1 MLFLLP
7 PLLLP
12 NFKVSNVDVN
22 QLFQFVQLMLKES
35 TYNSQVKKEVELML
49 SLLQNLLVLKLKL
62 VLKILSFPINTPL
75 PIKLKSV
82 KLKAVV
88 KKKPKTSKS
97 PRELLILQ
105 DKSLSQKNIMIHQR
119 VNIALP
125 RRVKVLPNLDQ
136 ELKFKITSAPKLISQ
151 TLHQVH
157 VDVIIPVC
165 ASEQLNESVSV
176 CFCETMLTPLIYS
189 S

>member
-1 MLFLLP
+1 M
-7 PLLLP
+7 
-12 NFKVSNVDVN
+12 DVN

-62 VLKILSFPINTPL
+62 VLKILLFPINTPL

-157 VDVIIPVC
+157 VVVTMY
-165 ASEQLNESVSV
+165 ASEQQNESISI

-189 S
+189 G

>member
-1 MLFLLP
+1 M
-7 PLLLP
+7 
-12 NFKVSNVDVN
+12 DVN

-125 RRVKVLPNLDQ
+125 RRVKVLPNQDQ
-136 ELKFKITSAPKLISQ
+136 ELTFKITSAPKLISQ

-157 VDVIIPVC
+157 VDVTIPVC
-165 ASEQLNESVSV
+165 ASEQQNESVSV
-176 CFCETMLTPLIYS
+176 CFCEDRELKFNLFLLIHLKT
-189 S
+189 

>member
-62 VLKILSFPINTPL
+62 VLKILLFPINTPL

-125 RRVKVLPNLDQ
+125 RRVKVLPNQDQ
-136 ELKFKITSAPKLISQ
+136 ELKFKITSALKLISQ
-151 TLHQVH
+151 TLHQVL
-157 VDVIIPVC
+157 VDVTMS
-165 ASEQLNESVSV
+165 ANEQQNESVSV

>member
-1 MLFLLP
+1 M
-7 PLLLP
+7 
-12 NFKVSNVDVN
+12 DVN

-62 VLKILSFPINTPL
+62 VLKILLFPINTPL

-88 KKKPKTSKS
+88 KKKPKTSKL

-125 RRVKVLPNLDQ
+125 RRVKVLPNQDQ
-136 ELKFKITSAPKLISQ
+136 ELKFKITSALKLISQ
-151 TLHQVH
+151 TLLQVH
-157 VDVIIPVC
+157 VVATHVAI
-165 ASEQLNESVSV
+165 ERQKESTSL
-176 CFCETMLTPLIYS
+176 FCLETMYNTLIYS

>member
-125 RRVKVLPNLDQ
+125 RRVKVLPNQDQ
-136 ELKFKITSAPKLISQ
+136 ELKFKITSALKLISQ

-157 VDVIIPVC
+157 VVVTMY
-165 ASEQLNESVSV
+165 ASEQQNESISI
-176 CFCETMLTPLIYS
+176 CFCENRVLTFNLF
-189 S
+189 